1 MNGPGYGFTV
11 WNSYLRFEYNIN
23 ASIVSPNYQPVIIG
37 KIIIIYIYKAI
48 SFVFN
53 SLFIKGY
60 QTENAATHKSSV
72 SFTNQI
78 TDFLIGKF
86 CCSLK
91 NNNYYFIL
99 GINKAQT
106 YFLSSKPLSTCE
118 TWYWQSYTDI
128 LFQRSVNLTYDR

>member
-86 CCSLK
+86 CYVL
-91 NNNYYFIL
+91 
-99 GINKAQT
+99 
-106 YFLSSKPLSTCE
+106 
-118 TWYWQSYTDI
+118 
-128 LFQRSVNLTYDR
+128 